1 MKALDMSM
9 ASSRKPSWLL
19 EQNQAEESESYKIES
34 KLCADLGAALKFW
47 DNKCI
52 VDAYFN

>member
-1 MKALDMSM
+1 MKVLDISM

-19 EQNQAEESESYKIES
+19 EQNQAEEAESYKIES
-34 KLCADLGAALKFW
+34 KLCADLVAALKFW